1 VSRKVSHLILL
12 GEAAERMRDS
22 LGGAADILM
31 VRNLED
37 AVRFSIDHA
46 RPGSE
51 ILFSPA
57 CSSFDMFS
65 SFEERGKIFKNLINR
80 YVGMGP

>member
-1 VSRKVSHLILL
+1 MNPS
-12 GEAAERMRDS
+12 GD
-22 LGGAADILM
+22 AADTLM

-65 SFEERGKIFKNLINR
+65 SFEERGKLFKELINR